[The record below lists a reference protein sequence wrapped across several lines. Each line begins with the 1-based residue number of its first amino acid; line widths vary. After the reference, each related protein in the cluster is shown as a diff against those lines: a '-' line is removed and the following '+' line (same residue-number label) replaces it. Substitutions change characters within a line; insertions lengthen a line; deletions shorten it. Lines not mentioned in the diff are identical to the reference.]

1 MHDVALLPIAHTGHW
16 LWVLYI
22 PPILVVALSI
32 AKTTYSERRK
42 KRHD

>member
-1 MHDVALLPIAHTGHW
+1 MATLLPVAHAGHW

-22 PPILVVALSI
+22 PPILVVVLSI

-42 KRHD
+42 KRD